1 LPKPR
6 HLVLRIAALSAA
18 LFITMPAAAE
28 DTPPRESAFH
38 TATAMEKPG
47 LTVLNAEDIALY
59 QEIFSLQEDGKWKQA
74 DKLIK
79 KVSDDVLMGHVKFQ
93 RYMHPTKYRSKY
105 TELRSWMGAYADHP
119 EAKRIYRLAIHR
131 KPRKS
136 RAPAKPT
143 PRNYDNPHAV
153 VVSAPPPVISKEQ
166 RKLNKLGY
174 SVRSRISRYL
184 RLGKVEKAEK
194 RIWAAENAEV
204 FDELAF
210 DTQLSRIASA
220 HYYRGN
226 IEKALAM
233 GSIAAERSIDQLPEA
248 SWIAGLAAW
257 KLQEWGTAADLFT
270 AVWSSPE
277 SNSWLRSAGA
287 YWAARSYMKSR
298 QPDMVSDMLAKASKE
313 KRTFYGLLAL
323 RQSGE
328 TPAFDWDAPE
338 ASLEH
343 VQLAL
348 STDGIRRAVALWQI
362 DNMEEADREFRT
374 AHRRMP
380 PGSDHSLLPTAIE
393 MGLHGATAK
402 LARRII
408 NQDDIAIDAGLYP
421 LPEWAPSDGYK
432 LDRAF
437 LFAVMRQESAFNP
450 TARSYAGA
458 SGLMQLMPATAAYIQ
473 RDNSLRRKNK
483 KKLHDPAFNMMLGQK
498 YLQYLLEK
506 PVTSGNIMLV
516 IAGYNAGPGN
526 IAKWKQRTKHGD
538 DWLLFMESIPNRQNR
553 NYVER
558 VMANLWVY
566 RQRLGQATPS
576 LDQIASGHWPRYASL
591 DGGPIITPLSAFTD
605 TLPTQT
611 ASTGSAFAKSP
622 PAESP
627 AE

>member
-1 LPKPR
+1 MAL
-6 HLVLRIAALSAA
+6 LVSI
-18 LFITMPAAAE
+18 PASAE
-28 DTPPRESAFH
+28 DISPRQSAFQPKK
-38 TATAMEKPG
+38 AIKKPD
-47 LTVLNAEDIALY
+47 LAVLSTEDIALY
-59 QEIFSLQEDGKWKQA
+59 QKIFALQESGRWKKA

-79 KVSDDVLMGHVKFQ
+79 QVSDDILMGHVQFQ

-105 TELRSWMGAYADHP
+105 TELRRWMADYADHP
-119 EAKRIYRLAIHR
+119 EAKRVYRLAMHR

-143 PRNYDNPHAV
+143 PRNYDNPLAV
-153 VVSAPPPVISKEQ
+153 VVAGPPPAISKEQ
-166 RKLNKLGY
+166 QKINRLGY
-174 SVRSRISRYL
+174 SVRSRISKYL
-184 RLGKVEKAEK
+184 RRGKVEKAEK
-194 RIWAAENAEV
+194 RIWAAENAGV

-210 DTQLSRIASA
+210 DTQLSRVASA
-220 HYYRGN
+220 YYYKGN
-226 IEKALAM
+226 IEKALAI

-257 KLQEWGTAADLFT
+257 KQQEWAVAADLFT
-270 AVWSSPE
+270 AVWASPE

-328 TPAFDWDAPE
+328 TPNFDWDAPE
-338 ASLEH
+338 AALEH
-343 VQLAL
+343 VELAL

-362 DNMEEADREFRT
+362 DNLEEADREFRV

-380 PGSDHSLLPTAIE
+380 PGSDHSLLPTAME

-421 LPEWAPSDGYK
+421 LPDWAPSDGYK

-450 TARSYAGA
+450 TAVSYAGA

-473 RDNSLRRKNK
+473 RDNSLRKKNR
-483 KKLHDPAFNMMLGQK
+483 KKLYDPAFNMMLGQK
-498 YLQYLLEK
+498 YLQYLLNK

-526 IAKWKQRTKHGD
+526 IAKWKQRTNHGD

-566 RQRLGQATPS
+566 RQRFGQATPS
-576 LDQIASGHWPRYASL
+576 LDQIAGGHWPRYASL
-591 DGGPIITPLSAFTD
+591 DGRPLPRSAALSPSAFTES
-605 TLPTQT
+605 
-611 ASTGSAFAKSP
+611 AS
-622 PAESP
+622 E
-627 AE
+627 